1 MHHTDEVNIKN
12 FVVEGALASVYPS
25 IVNKSLHL
33 ASKECLSFD
42 PNIIPVLLLSYILSI
57 VMYFIDLDL
66 KTRSN

>member
-12 FVVEGALASVYPS
+12 FVVERALASIYPS

-42 PNIIPVLLLSYILSI
+42 PNIIPVLLLSYILSNVI
-57 VMYFIDLDL
+57 YFIDSDL
-66 KTRSN
+66 ETKET